1 MPRQPPQTRCCLPTA
16 SVAWGEQRLRKRTER
31 RGQPWKGEHQQTVA
45 AAGQLRTRAR
55 EAMQMQLSA
64 ADGCCDELWDV
75 ATPAPLGLP
84 GAGSAFPEQDGVRQR
99 SGVRQ
104 HGHSSSG
111 RKPSALASPCAE
123 CCAETLR
130 STTLS
135 QLCIFRFKF
144 LTVYHGE
151 ITGDSSQGKF
161 HLVA

>member
-1 MPRQPPQTRCCLPTA
+1 MACQPSQTRCCLPTA

-31 RGQPWKGEHQQTVA
+31 RGQPWKGEHEQTVA

-75 ATPAPLGLP
+75 ATTAPLGLP
-84 GAGSAFPEQDGVRQR
+84 GACSAFPEQDGVQQHSRVWQR

-135 QLCIFRFKF
+135 QLCIFSFEF
-144 LTVYHGE
+144 LTVYHG
-151 ITGDSSQGKF
+151 
-161 HLVA
+161 VNYR